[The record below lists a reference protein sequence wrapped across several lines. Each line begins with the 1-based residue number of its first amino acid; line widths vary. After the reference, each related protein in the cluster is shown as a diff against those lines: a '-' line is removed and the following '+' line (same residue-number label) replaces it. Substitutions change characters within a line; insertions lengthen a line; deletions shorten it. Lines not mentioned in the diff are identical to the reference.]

1 MMNENNGQ
9 QGLKGSKLYLQ
20 NCINNN
26 PDKLSELIISAS
38 PSLTA
43 FTGDIKSIVW
53 KSPLVKDKFHE
64 YGDDFFSALELEEGF
79 INEVEEKRSGFWPKN
94 GPQWDGIAIIK
105 NSDGEKGVLLIE
117 AKAHTSETNSNIG
130 AKSIE
135 SISKIKESIA
145 RAQGYYNIMP
155 NDWTQTY
162 YQLGNRIAYLYFMNV
177 ILNIPTWLV
186 LINFVNGNYKPT
198 TIEQW
203 LKHYNNIYGCMG
215 IKHNNS
221 DLLNRIIH
229 VYPEIEND
237 NLKC

>member
-79 INEVEEKRSGFWPKN
+79 IN
-94 GPQWDGIAIIK
+94 
-105 NSDGEKGVLLIE
+105 
-117 AKAHTSETNSNIG
+117 
-130 AKSIE
+130 
-135 SISKIKESIA
+135 
-145 RAQGYYNIMP
+145 
-155 NDWTQTY
+155 
-162 YQLGNRIAYLYFMNV
+162 
-177 ILNIPTWLV
+177 
-186 LINFVNGNYKPT
+186 
-198 TIEQW
+198 
-203 LKHYNNIYGCMG
+203 
-215 IKHNNS
+215 
-221 DLLNRIIH
+221 
-229 VYPEIEND
+229 
-237 NLKC
+237 